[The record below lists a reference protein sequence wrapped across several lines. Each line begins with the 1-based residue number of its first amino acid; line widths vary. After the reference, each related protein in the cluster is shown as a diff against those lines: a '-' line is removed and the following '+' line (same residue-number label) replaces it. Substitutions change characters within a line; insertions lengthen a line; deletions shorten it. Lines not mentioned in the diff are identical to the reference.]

1 MNLKTIADDLL
12 PVYETEK
19 GNRVVDARELHE
31 QLLVGKEFTHWIKDR
46 IEKYGFAENEDYI
59 LTIAKIGKRQNV
71 TRHDYILTL
80 DTAKEIAM
88 VQNNEAGRAIRKYF
102 IEVEKQHRETHL
114 DTSQLSP
121 QLQMVNQIFNSLA
134 QQELETKRLSSE
146 LETTNQRVNT
156 ISHTIKLN
164 PINWRKSVNDVM
176 KRIGSQP
183 GQSYQDIRVQS
194 YDLLEQRGK
203 CKLDIRLENLKRRLA
218 REGAAKSR
226 VDKANKMDVI
236 EEDERLKQI
245 YLSIIKEL
253 AIKHNVNMNELEG
266 VY

>member
-1 MNLKTIADDLL
+1 MLMNLKTIADDLL
-12 PVYETEK
+12 PVYETDK

-31 QLLVGKEFTHWIKDR
+31 QLVVSTRYNDWINR
-46 IEKYGFAENEDYI
+46 MIEKYGFVENEDFYSF
-59 LTIAKIGKRQNV
+59 LSKTNGRPSAE
-71 TRHDYILTL
+71 YLLTL

-102 IEVEKQHRETHL
+102 IDVEKQHRQAYI
-114 DTSQLSP
+114 DTSNLSP
-121 QLQMVNQIFNSLA
+121 ELQMVNQIFHSLA
-134 QQELETKRLSSE
+134 QQELESKRMQKE
-146 LETTNQRVNT
+146 LETTNQRVDT

-194 YDLLEQRGK
+194 YDLLEARGK
-203 CKLDIRLENLKRRLA
+203 CKLDIRLENMKRRLA
-218 REGAAKSR
+218 LEGASKSR
-226 VDKANKMDVI
+226 IQKANKMDVI

-245 YLSIIKEL
+245 YLSIIKEF
-253 AIKHNVNMNELEG
+253 AIKYNVNMGQLEE
-266 VY
+266 VR